1 MLLSFTLMYQ
11 TKLSHMFNCV
21 ITGSTRLSKQR
32 KFRIYVL
39 DNFFGNCYYGSF
51 FARYGNCC
59 FGQLFVKSLLQ
70 TNFEYCCC
78 GTLFHPNFA
87 NHCCGSLLFTTFLNF
102 FFVTVKQFFVNF
114 ANFVVVDHFR
124 KFCILTLRC
133 FNWSGGPGCH
143 GRSGGP
149 GGPGNPS
156 GPGGHGQDGQGW

>member
-102 FFVTVKQFFVNF
+102 FCHCETVFC
-114 ANFVVVDHFR
+114 
-124 KFCILTLRC
+124 KFCKFCRCGSFSQILHIDAQVFQLVW
-133 FNWSGGPGCH
+133 WSRLS
-143 GRSGGP
+143 RSFRW
-149 GGPGNPS
+149 S
-156 GPGGHGQDGQGW
+156 RWSR